1 MPVYKVLDKGFYDG
15 IFRAPG
21 DNDPVITTRKF
32 KECPSWLE
40 YVASNVE
47 TKKALNDVD
56 VDVIKGKADYKGD
69 GIEVL

>member
-21 DNDPVITTRKF
+21 DNDPVITMSKF
-32 KECPSWLE
+32 KKCPSWLE

-47 TKKALNDVD
+47 TKKALDNID
-56 VDVIKGKADYKGD
+56 VDVIKSKANYKGD
-69 GIEVL
+69 GVEVF